1 MANQRKYKVKHNS
14 KPMFKQKRKKGN
26 SVLGIIFMIILPAAL
41 VFVGY
46 SVGKP
51 IVEFFSGERS
61 SPTATTDAST
71 DSSEST
77 GTEAT
82 TTALASE
89 TTEATTSEP
98 EPTVAVGT
106 DIYYI
111 SYSSDTADYET
122 YVYSGVNY
130 AAENGY
136 VGVCI
141 ELIAEGGAI
150 TYSSANTTATESGAV
165 ISGSISDLGNLVS
178 TINDLGLSAYA
189 RISTLSDNIASTYD
203 KTLAYM
209 ISGTDT
215 RWYDDNTANGGKPW
229 ISPYSST
236 AAEYITD
243 LVSEISDAGF
253 IGLIAGEIEFPPFR
267 SSDIRNYFADT
278 DVASSARYE
287 ALISFAETVYNSFGS
302 AKEFY
307 IEVNAEDIISGD
319 AEILTDT
326 DSLCTSVIYVNFNP
340 DSIGTRVSRADGTEV
355 SFEGLNTAYLFRTVF
370 NLVEESLEG
379 TGVTII
385 PKITGCEITDDLL
398 SAIELMGYD
407 SSVIIEE

>member
-1 MANQRKYKVKHNS
+1 MANSRKYKVKHSS

-26 SVLGIIFMIILPAAL
+26 SVLGIIFMIILLAAL

-51 IVEFFSGERS
+51 IVEFLSGERDTPANS
-61 SPTATTDAST
+61 
-71 DSSEST
+71 
-77 GTEAT
+77 GTESSSDTSETTENT
-82 TTALASE
+82 TTAATSA
-89 TTEATTSEP
+89 TTEATTEEP
-98 EPTVAVGT
+98 EPTVAVT
-106 DIYYI
+106 NNIYYI
-111 SYSSDTADYET
+111 SYSSDIADYES
-122 YVYSGVNY
+122 YVYSAVEY
-130 AAENGY
+130 ASENGY
-136 VGVCI
+136 SGVCV
-141 ELIAEGGAI
+141 ELIAEGGAV
-150 TYSSANTTATESGAV
+150 TYSSANTTAIEAGAV
-165 ISGSISDLGNLVS
+165 VTGGISDLSALVS
-178 TINDLGLSAYA
+178 TITDSGLTAYA

-209 ISGTDT
+209 ITGTDT

-236 AAEYITD
+236 ATEYIES

-253 IGLIAGEIEFPPFR
+253 VGLVAGEIEFPPFR
-267 SSDIRNYFADT
+267 SSDIRNYFSGT
-278 DVASSARYE
+278 DVASSTRYQT
-287 ALISFAETVYNSFGS
+287 LISLAETVYNSFGS

-307 IEVNAEDIISGD
+307 IEVDAEDIISGD
-319 AEILTDT
+319 AEILTDP

-340 DSIGTRVSRADGTEV
+340 DSIGTRISRADGTEV

-379 TGVTII
+379 TGVTVI
-385 PKITGCEITDDLL
+385 PKITGCKITGDLL

-407 SSVIIEE
+407 MAMIEE

>member
-1 MANQRKYKVKHNS
+1 
-14 KPMFKQKRKKGN
+14 MFKQKRKKGN
-26 SVLGIIFMIILPAAL
+26 SVLGIIFMVIILAAL

-61 SPTATTDAST
+61 SPTATTTEAST
-71 DSSEST
+71 SDATETES
-77 GTEAT
+77 T
-82 TTALASE
+82 TTAATSE
-89 TTEATTSEP
+89 TTEATTSAP
-98 EPTVAVGT
+98 EPAVAT
-106 DIYYI
+106 NSNIYYI
-111 SYSSDTADYET
+111 SYRSDIADYES
-122 YVYSGVNY
+122 YVYSAVDY
-130 AAENGY
+130 AASNGY
-136 VGVCI
+136 SEVCV
-141 ELIAEGGAI
+141 ELIAEGGTV

-165 ISGSISDLGNLVS
+165 ISGGISDLSDLVS
-178 TINDLGLSAYA
+178 TITDSGLTAYA

-229 ISPYSST
+229 ISPYSSS
-236 AAEYITD
+236 ANEYITD

-253 IGLIAGEIEFPPFR
+253 AGLIAGEIEFPPFR
-267 SSDIRNYFADT
+267 NSDIRNYFAGT
-278 DVASSARYE
+278 DVASSTRYE
-287 ALISFAETVYNSFGS
+287 TLISFAETVYNSFGS

-319 AEILTDT
+319 AEILTDP

-340 DSIGTRVSRADGTEV
+340 DNIGTRISKADGTEV

-398 SAIELMGYD
+398 SAIELMGYETAM
-407 SSVIIEE
+407 IEG

>member
-1 MANQRKYKVKHNS
+1 
-14 KPMFKQKRKKGN
+14 MFKQKRKKGN
-26 SVLGIIFMIILPAAL
+26 SVLGIIFMIVLLAAL

-61 SPTATTDAST
+61 SPTATTDAQT
-71 DSSEST
+71 SEAAE
-77 GTEAT
+77 TEAA
-82 TTALASE
+82 TTAATSE

-106 DIYYI
+106 NIYYI
-111 SYSSDTADYET
+111 SYSSDISDYES
-122 YVYSGVNY
+122 YVYSAIDY

-136 VGVCI
+136 IGVCV
-141 ELIAEGGAI
+141 ELIAEGGTV

-165 ISGSISDLGNLVS
+165 ISGGISDLSDLVS
-178 TINDLGLSAYA
+178 TITDLGLTAYA

-203 KTLAYM
+203 KSLAYM

-229 ISPYSST
+229 ISPYSSSAT
-236 AAEYITD
+236 EYITD

-253 IGLIAGEIEFPPFR
+253 VGLIAGEIEFPPFR
-267 SSDIRNYFADT
+267 NSDIRNYFAGT
-278 DVASSARYE
+278 DVATSTRYE
-287 ALISFAETVYNSFGS
+287 TLISFAETVYNSFGS

-307 IEVNAEDIISGD
+307 IEVDAEDIISGD

-340 DSIGTRVSRADGTEV
+340 DNIGTRISRADGTEV

-385 PKITGCEITDDLL
+385 PKITGCEITEDLL
-398 SAIELMGYD
+398 DAVELMGYD
-407 SSVIIEE
+407 SSVIIQE